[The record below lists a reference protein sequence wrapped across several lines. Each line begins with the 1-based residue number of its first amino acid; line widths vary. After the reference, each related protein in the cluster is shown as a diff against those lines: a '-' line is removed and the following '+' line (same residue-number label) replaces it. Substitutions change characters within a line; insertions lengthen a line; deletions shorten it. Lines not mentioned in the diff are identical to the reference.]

1 MECKNTKEL
10 SMKSILLTTTAL
22 VAFAGA
28 AAAGGH
34 TSINI
39 VGNTELGYNTS
50 DPSTESQAE
59 VFFNDDEDGLYLNL
73 DIDFDM
79 NAELDNGVSAQVT
92 FELDLVNDTTGG
104 SVAADEFLAALRT
117 PNATLYI
124 GETQFAAESLW
135 KSAGDMESDGFSEA
149 DEEIVLRADFGF
161 GNYDASVSVLTRDTS
176 NVFIGG
182 DDNYDRGYDQL
193 SLGFAGDI
201 GMFSVS
207 AAYQEESQYDAA
219 IDTGTDDEY
228 NPERNG
234 DFNTDEIWGLSG
246 SVNFSGA
253 DVTLAYVNN
262 TTDDENSTGIKV
274 AYPFGP
280 LSTEVYYVSESNGD
294 DNWGINVGYVSG
306 PISLEADYQDDQGA
320 EKWAL
325 EGGYEIGEGFSVFA
339 GTVNDNGED
348 GDYYVGADYALG
360 AGSSLLVSYAV
371 DEDGDQ
377 EDEIGTNDYQNGTT
391 FQLSF
396 SF

>member
-1 MECKNTKEL
+1 
-10 SMKSILLTTTAL
+10 
-22 VAFAGA
+22 
-28 AAAGGH
+28 
-34 TSINI
+34 
-39 VGNTELGYNTS
+39 
-50 DPSTESQAE
+50 
-59 VFFNDDEDGLYLNL
+59 
-73 DIDFDM
+73 M

-377 EDEIGTNDYQNGTT
+377 EDEIGTNAYQNGTT